1 MSQYQLAQLNIG
13 IAKAPLDS
21 PIMADFVA
29 DLDRINAIAEQA
41 PGFVWRLKDD
51 NGNHAL
57 DLRPYDA
64 DTLVNMSVWQDIDAL
79 RHYVYYT
86 AHTQIMSRR
95 REWFERMKEAYMVL
109 WWVKAGHIPTTQ
121 EAKVRLDCLR
131 QHGPTAYAFTFKQA
145 WPAPDARDENITAY
159 EDTCPAA

>member
-21 PIMADFVA
+21 DIMADFVA
-29 DLDRINAIAEQA
+29 NLDRVNAIAEQA
-41 PGFVWRLKDD
+41 PGFVWRLQDD
-51 NGNHAL
+51 DGNHAL
-57 DLRPYDA
+57 HLRPYDA
-64 DTLVNMSVWQDIDAL
+64 DTLVNMSVWQDLDAL
-79 RHYVYYT
+79 RNYVYHSV
-86 AHTQIMSRR
+86 HTQIMSRR
-95 REWFERMKEAYMVL
+95 REWFERMKEAHMVL

-145 WPAPDARDENITAY
+145 WPAPDAHGENVTAY